1 MPYCHTLVS
10 QMCKIPKNR
19 HFGNWTTKKSLK
31 NQRLIQFL
39 GWQEDAEIKEKSAQ
53 LYNVLVNHYNEILA
67 MKDQVKLIKS
77 LLDA

>member
-1 MPYCHTLVS
+1 MLVN
-10 QMCKIPKNR
+10 KR
-19 HFGNWTTKKSLK
+19 KKDNFSSF
-31 NQRLIQFL
+31 IQC

>member
-1 MPYCHTLVS
+1 MGFVFVWHEYT
-10 QMCKIPKNR
+10 
-19 HFGNWTTKKSLK
+19 
-31 NQRLIQFL
+31 
-39 GWQEDAEIKEKSAQ
+39 EIKEKSAQ

>member
-1 MPYCHTLVS
+1 LNS
-10 QMCKIPKNR
+10 
-19 HFGNWTTKKSLK
+19 
-31 NQRLIQFL
+31 

-53 LYNVLVNHYNEILA
+53 LYNVLVNHYNEIFA